1 MRSPLCGLVT
11 VQAAPLI
18 DPDVVRLKEI
28 LMSARAPIPEEAAVS
43 EPTPAHHRARPHR
56 QQEDLLDEAIE
67 ESFPAS
73 DPIAVIQLL
82 SSR

>member
-1 MRSPLCGLVT
+1 
-11 VQAAPLI
+11 
-18 DPDVVRLKEI
+18 
-28 LMSARAPIPEEAAVS
+28 MSARAPIPEEAAVS